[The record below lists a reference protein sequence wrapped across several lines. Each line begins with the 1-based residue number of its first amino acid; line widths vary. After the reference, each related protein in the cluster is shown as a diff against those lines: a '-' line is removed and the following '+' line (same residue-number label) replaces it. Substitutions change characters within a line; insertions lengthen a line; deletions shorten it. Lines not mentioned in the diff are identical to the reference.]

1 MCVCMCVCERERERE
16 NGWVTDD
23 LPNGQ
28 EIEHNKRQEYVTG
41 RVISL
46 K

>member
-1 MCVCMCVCERERERE
+1 MYVCVCERERE

-28 EIEHNKRQEYVTG
+28 DIEYNKRQEYATG
-41 RVISL
+41 RLMLLI
-46 K
+46 